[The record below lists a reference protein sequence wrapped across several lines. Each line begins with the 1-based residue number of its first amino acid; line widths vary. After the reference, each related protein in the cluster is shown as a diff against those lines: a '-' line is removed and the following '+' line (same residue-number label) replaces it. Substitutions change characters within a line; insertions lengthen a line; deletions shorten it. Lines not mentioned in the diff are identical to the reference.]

1 MTPFAERW
9 VLPKSFIQG
18 VHTPEKLKFW
28 LTIGWLRNPWLL
40 VVSRWISDVVG
51 GPNLI
56 QKVSCA
62 SHIQFNDRQGC
73 GIRGK
78 YSGTCFVATDRKGVG
93 MNMEDY
99 SSWYVH
105 FYSVW
110 VYDNYTFV
118 FQWLSLLCCAER
130 KKKISK

>member
-40 VVSRWISDVVG
+40 ARRISDIVG
-51 GPNLI
+51 GTNLI
-56 QKVSCA
+56 QKGCHVL
-62 SHIQFNDRQGC
+62 HIYNSMIDRVMVLEGR
-73 GIRGK
+73 IVVPVLWLLTERGWEWIWR
-78 YSGTCFVATDRKGVG
+78 T
-93 MNMEDY
+93 

-110 VYDNYTFV
+110 IYDNYTFV

-130 KKKISK
+130 KKKNK